1 MARFAHEKLPQ
12 LRGNLTQ
19 TDLANRLRAKGYG
32 TTQTTVSRWEAGQQP
47 RAYVLPALAAELGVT
62 VDELFAAG
70 DDEEESSSMPLTR
83 DDLLGELYSAI
94 GSALEARER
103 VA

>member
-47 RAYVLPALAAELGVT
+47 RAYVLPALASELGVT
-62 VDELFAAG
+62 VDELFAT
-70 DDEEESSSMPLTR
+70 DDEEDASSMALDR
-83 DDLLGELYSAI
+83 DLLGELHKAI
-94 GSALEARER
+94 GAALR
-103 VA
+103 VTA